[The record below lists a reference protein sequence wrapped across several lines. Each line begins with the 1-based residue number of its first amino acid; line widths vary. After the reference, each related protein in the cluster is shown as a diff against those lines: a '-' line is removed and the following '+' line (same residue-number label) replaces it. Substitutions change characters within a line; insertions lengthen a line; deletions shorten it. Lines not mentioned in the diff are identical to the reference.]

1 MTDNVI
7 NIDDHRPHMTAYVA
21 CLDCGKDWIA
31 VAPADTLHFECPAC
45 SKLSGVVVDPSS
57 PEFINAFM
65 RTVLRILRSDLA
77 DATNPKMLEKY
88 PHLGSPEY
96 IEYLKREIKRMET
109 LE

>member
-1 MTDNVI
+1 MTDNII

-21 CLDCGKDWIA
+21 CLECGKDWIA

-65 RTVLRILRSDLA
+65 RPAKSKAARTKRTMVVLNA
-77 DATNPKMLEKY
+77 Q
-88 PHLGSPEY
+88 
-96 IEYLKREIKRMET
+96 RMIDEGAFQ
-109 LE
+109 